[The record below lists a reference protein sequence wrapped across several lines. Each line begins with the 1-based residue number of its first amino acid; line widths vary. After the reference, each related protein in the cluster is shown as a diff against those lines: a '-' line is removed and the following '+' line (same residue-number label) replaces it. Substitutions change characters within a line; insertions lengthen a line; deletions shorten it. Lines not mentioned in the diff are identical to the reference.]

1 MVNSGLRSRPA
12 ALGAAVLILGLI
24 APASAGPNKPATPHP
39 DADVVAVLEA
49 QFAGWAELA
58 RTQQAPATSVYA
70 SGAMLSMTGA
80 SVSPQAGKLTVKDSK
95 WVLFGTATLG
105 AHTLRDVRVGR
116 ATDGTAAWVSFLA
129 NVKVDDLDGKATL
142 ELRASEL
149 LVRTADGWKVAA
161 AAWSRA
167 LPARA
172 LAKAAAAGTLAAL
185 EPPLGEG
192 VRDSVG
198 APDVIAALDAVLDHG
213 LDPAALTRAS
223 LTAIGPT
230 TGELAKGGAAVG
242 AFVTRTL
249 GARRDGPAWAVTN
262 PAGTAGCAT
271 ANVQLPRG
279 AATVPARVFLVVEK
293 AAGGAWSVVHLHVAA
308 APPAPRP

>member
-1 MVNSGLRSRPA
+1 MVTRVLPTRFA
-12 ALGAAVLILGLI
+12 ATVLVLGLT
-24 APASAGPNKPATPHP
+24 AQASARPKKPAPPDP

-49 QFAGWAELA
+49 QFAGWDELA
-58 RTQQAPATSVYA
+58 RTQQAPAISVYA

-105 AHTLRDVRVGR
+105 THTLKDLRVGR
-116 ATDGTAAWVSFLA
+116 AADGTAAWVSFVA
-129 NVKVDDLDGKATL
+129 KVKVDDLGGAATL

-149 LVRTADGWKVAA
+149 LVRTADGWKIAA

-167 LPARA
+167 LPAKA
-172 LAKAAAAGTLAAL
+172 LAKAAAAGTLAPL
-185 EPPLGEG
+185 EPPLGDA

-213 LDPAALTRAS
+213 LDPAALARAS
-223 LTAIGPT
+223 LNAIGPT

-249 GARRDGPAWAVTN
+249 GAGTRREGPAWAVTN
-262 PAGTAGCAT
+262 PAGTAGCVT
-271 ANVQLPRG
+271 ANVRLVRG
-279 AATVPARVFLVVEK
+279 ADTVPGRVFLVVER
-293 AAGGAWSVVHLHVAA
+293 ADGGAWSTVHLHVAA